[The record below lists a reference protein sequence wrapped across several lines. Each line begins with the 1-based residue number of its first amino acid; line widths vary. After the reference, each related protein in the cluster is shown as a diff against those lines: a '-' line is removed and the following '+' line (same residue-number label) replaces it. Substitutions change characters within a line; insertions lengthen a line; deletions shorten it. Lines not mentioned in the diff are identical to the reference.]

1 MKLRETL
8 KKLFGGT
15 NSMTM
20 TAVKSN
26 NYPQDVIDAMVS
38 SYEESPNRET
48 VNALAAQFGKTERS
62 VIAKL
67 SALGV
72 YVAQP
77 KPTKRPPQ
85 VRKADL
91 VADIEAKLGV
101 EFVSLNKAG
110 FGDFRSCSK
119 QYLNRPRVGRP
130 LANQSTPLVSERSS
144 SGSQT

>member
-1 MKLRETL
+1 M
-8 KKLFGGT
+8 
-15 NSMTM
+15 NA

-26 NYPQDVIDAMVS
+26 NYPQDVIDTMVS
-38 SYEESPNRET
+38 EYTANPTRAT
-48 VNALAAQFGKTERS
+48 VAALAEQFNKTERS

-67 SALGV
+67 SSLEV

-110 FGDFRSCSK
+110 FGDL
-119 QYLNRPRVGRP
+119 QTL
-130 LANQSTPLVSERSS
+130 LDAVS
-144 SGSQT
+144 

>member
-1 MKLRETL
+1 MIA
-8 KKLFGGT
+8 
-15 NSMTM
+15 N
-20 TAVKSN
+20 KSN
-26 NYPQDVIDAMVS
+26 NYPQAVIDSMVS
-38 SYEESPNRET
+38 QYEAAPTRET
-48 VNALAAQFGKTERS
+48 VNSLASEFGKTERS

-72 YVAQP
+72 YVAQA

-110 FGDFRSCSK
+110 FGDLQK
-119 QYLNRPRVGRP
+119 L
-130 LANQSTPLVSERSS
+130 LAAVS
-144 SGSQT
+144 

>member
-1 MKLRETL
+1 M
-8 KKLFGGT
+8 
-15 NSMTM
+15 NA

-26 NYPQDVIDAMVS
+26 NYPQDVIDTMVS
-38 SYEESPNRET
+38 EYTANPTRAT
-48 VNALAAQFGKTERS
+48 VAALAEQFNKTERS

-67 SALGV
+67 SSLEV

-110 FGDFRSCSK
+110 FGDL
-119 QYLNRPRVGRP
+119 QTLLN
-130 LANQSTPLVSERSS
+130 AVS
-144 SGSQT
+144 

>member
-1 MKLRETL
+1 MVNSNIICIMKLRETL
-8 KKLFGGT
+8 NKFFGRDST
-15 NSMTM
+15 MTM
-20 TAVKSN
+20 TANKSN
-26 NYPQDVIDAMVS
+26 NYPQDVIDSMVS
-38 SYEESPNRET
+38 AYEANPTRTT
-48 VNALAAQFGKTERS
+48 VNELAAEFNKTERS

-110 FGDFRSCSK
+110 FGDL
-119 QYLNRPRVGRP
+119 QTL
-130 LANQSTPLVSERSS
+130 LDAVS
-144 SGSQT
+144 

>member
-8 KKLFGGT
+8 NKFFGRDST
-15 NSMTM
+15 MTM
-20 TAVKSN
+20 TANKSN
-26 NYPQDVIDAMVS
+26 NYPQDVIDSMVS
-38 SYEESPNRET
+38 AYEANPTRTAEFN
-48 VNALAAQFGKTERS
+48 KTERS

-110 FGDFRSCSK
+110 FGDL
-119 QYLNRPRVGRP
+119 QTLLN
-130 LANQSTPLVSERSS
+130 AVS
-144 SGSQT
+144 

>member
-8 KKLFGGT
+8 NKFFGRDST
-15 NSMTM
+15 MTM
-20 TAVKSN
+20 TANKST
-26 NYPQDVIDAMVS
+26 NYPQDVIDSMVS
-38 SYEESPNRET
+38 AYEANPTRTT
-48 VNALAAQFGKTERS
+48 VNELAAKFNKTERS

-110 FGDFRSCSK
+110 FGDL
-119 QYLNRPRVGRP
+119 QTL
-130 LANQSTPLVSERSS
+130 LDAVS
-144 SGSQT
+144 